1 MGGLK
6 DKEDHYVAMEDPAGI
21 DDDSISRSH
30 SKLDQTKGQSVCFL
44 GVDFY

>member
-6 DKEDHYVAMEDPAGI
+6 DKEDRYVAMEDPAGI
-21 DDDSISRSH
+21 DDDSFSRSY
-30 SKLDQTKGQSVCFL
+30 SKLDQTKGKSVCPL